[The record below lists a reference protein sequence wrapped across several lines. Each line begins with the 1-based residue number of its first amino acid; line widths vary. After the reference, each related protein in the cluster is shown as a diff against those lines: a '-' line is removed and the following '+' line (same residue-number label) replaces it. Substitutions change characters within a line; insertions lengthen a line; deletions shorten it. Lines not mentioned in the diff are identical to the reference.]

1 MNVWVPE
8 EASRVKLEQLSTT
21 TEQSCCQSFSQ
32 YCWLVDGQN
41 IYKDVTSRQASI
53 IWISCK
59 HQTLLR
65 NYVLDN
71 GPGPTWTKMNIQG
84 SRLQA
89 THGQFGGGNS
99 VLVKSRNYRLVL
111 KSWFLKKNKRQ
122 PIWMGQLEVH
132 ILGTHLLNQELYLQG
147 PESWVLPSFLSGSR
161 VT

>member
-1 MNVWVPE
+1 MDQ
-8 EASRVKLEQLSTT
+8 ALR
-21 TEQSCCQSFSQ
+21 
-32 YCWLVDGQN
+32 GQRW
-41 IYKDVTSRQASI
+41 IYK
-53 IWISCK
+53 
-59 HQTLLR
+59 
-65 NYVLDN
+65 VLDF
-71 GPGPTWTKMNIQG
+71 KQLMA
-84 SRLQA
+84 SL
-89 THGQFGGGNS
+89 GGGNS